1 MPGFQLAVAGL
12 AVVSPGP
19 KVGCSCA
26 KRALAGGFNASC
38 GVRRTVAAASAGAAR
53 VLAGTA
59 HVLGRDLCDDD
70 HTRRNEPQELFSA
83 RHHGCNSCQPS
94 IVYAPWVDLV
104 SDGLQGPGKQ
114 PSFDV
119 ASIARMGW
127 KSARTRRRQRAE
139 SPQGAGL
146 VRPRSAGVGSRT
158 PPAMRHGAQLA
169 CVPATETPATMREH
183 PWPCVRGGSCTGAAH
198 GLTQLPGSYD
208 AHRPGTLAEVLLTDL
223 SCGVA
228 LCAFPQVCRVC
239 EVLCAESLGNRRLAR
254 KKSHDVGPPQRRGKA
269 WQSGC
274 PG

>member
-104 SDGLQGPGKQ
+104 SDGLQAPGKN

-119 ASIARMGW
+119 ASIARYVMEIRPDQAAATSRISPGGRPGP
-127 KSARTRRRQRAE
+127 AAIRRRGIPDTTRDATRCAACLCAGDRDAGYDGRT
-139 SPQGAGL
+139 PMAMRQGRQL
-146 VRPRSAGVGSRT
+146 HRRRPRTHPAARIIRRSSAGHACGSPFDR
-158 PPAMRHGAQLA
+158 PILRRRVVRVSPS
-169 CVPATETPATMREH
+169 VPCM
-183 PWPCVRGGSCTGAAH
+183 
-198 GLTQLPGSYD
+198 
-208 AHRPGTLAEVLLTDL
+208 
-223 SCGVA
+223 
-228 LCAFPQVCRVC
+228 
-239 EVLCAESLGNRRLAR
+239 
-254 KKSHDVGPPQRRGKA
+254 
-269 WQSGC
+269 
-274 PG
+274 